1 MKKDIGNIVEEF
13 EPDRC
18 SKLDNSTKSEIYI
31 CPIEKSYSLLKVTEN
46 YAQYAPPFFDMAQNL
61 F

>member
-1 MKKDIGNIVEEF
+1 MKKYIENIIEKY

-18 SKLDNSTKSEIYI
+18 SNLDNSTKSKIDI
-31 CPIEKSYSLLKVTEN
+31 CHIEGSYSLLKVTEN